1 MLSIYLWE
9 LIHMGMAE
17 VQADDDSAEREV
29 TWLATGL
36 TVAQVEAHLEGT
48 GLGGPVHVMG

>member
-1 MLSIYLWE
+1 
-9 LIHMGMAE
+9 MGTAE
-17 VQADDDSAEREV
+17 VQADEDSAERKV

-48 GLGGPVHVMG
+48 GFGGPVHVMG